1 MRRILAV
8 ILSLPF
14 VIAAAVIALY
24 ALGGFVVAPWYI
36 KKELPNLLK
45 EHLQATGS
53 AGDVRI
59 NPFLLSVEVRDFAM
73 TEAGGKAPVVAFDRL
88 FVDFETSSL
97 FRRAWTFDDI
107 TLEKP
112 HFNLIVDDKGALNLT
127 KLKSAKV
134 TKPAEA
140 PKQKNESAAL
150 PRLLLHKVALV
161 QGEVTFTDLFL
172 KEDPKVTLNPIDF
185 ALQELSTL
193 PDQSGDYSLQ
203 ARLPAGGTLAWKG
216 KLTLTP
222 IASSGRLDIK
232 DLKIATLWQFVQD
245 KVLSEPPDGAAHLSV
260 AYNARY
266 HEQKLEAT
274 ANNIAFKLND
284 VALKPKGLNGQAEA
298 VLTIAEAGLNNGT
311 FNFAERKVQFAAFE
325 LKQWSALAALDEQGR
340 LNWQKLFVA
349 KEKPPEPAGDAWNIG
364 IDTIAISDGKL
375 RAVDQGF
382 VQPLAL
388 DIAKAGYKSRLEIQT
403 GEKPVVK
410 LADMTLE
417 LSDIRIGKVGAKDSL
432 FTLAGINLA
441 GGNVDLSQPEV
452 RFAKLSAGKGAVFA
466 TLDANGLRGLERRV
480 VATATAATPQPARQ
494 ANSAPPG
501 KPLRFAIDAIDI
513 PDTSLRVV
521 DARFVKPVSLDVTR
535 VGMRAALKIEAGA
548 QTAVDVNGINVNVNG
563 IKAMAVDG
571 KDPLATLASIT
582 LANGTFSLAKER
594 FSADSLKLVRAV
606 TSIKR
611 AADGQIDLLQAFA
624 MPAAGAEAKPVVRK
638 ANTTPISINIGLVEL
653 TDSALSFE
661 DRSTEPPL
669 AVDVQNLRLAA
680 RKVDPLS
687 KAAMPVEGA
696 FSLKQGGAFSTQGT
710 VTPATPSASLRVE
723 LKDLALAIVE
733 PLVTQHTT
741 LKLKSGAVGAAG
753 QVEWSGAAKGS
764 GSGAGVRYSG
774 KVDVADLRLD
784 DATGERLLAWKQ
796 LAADGIEFNST
807 EKRASVA
814 DLLLAAPSGK
824 ILIAKDKSTNFSS
837 VMRKPA
843 GESKADGKGAAP
855 VSGEKPAATPAPT
868 PGPVAAD
875 DAFVFGVER
884 VRIDKAEVD
893 FSDQSL
899 VLPFAAPIRDLS
911 GAIIGISSRPGT
923 RATVRLDGRVDEF
936 GEARVS
942 GSINLLEP
950 KVFTDITVAFRNVA
964 MSPLTP
970 YSATFAG
977 RRITSGKLSLDL
989 QYKLNNSQLSGEN
1002 KVLLEQFTL
1011 GERVESPTAV
1021 NLPLDLAIALLTD
1034 GQGRID
1040 LSVPVR
1046 GNVDNPDF
1054 AYGALVWQA
1063 IRIVL
1068 TNIVTAPFRALA
1080 SLFGGN
1086 SEKVDAIAFT
1096 AGSAQL
1102 APPEREKLTKVAGV
1116 LKQRPQLK
1124 LGVEGRFDPKRDAAV
1139 LRADAARRALAVRA
1153 GFKLTGDDDPALVNY
1168 DHAKTQREIEAM
1180 MEERAGSGSVDKF
1193 KATHEKITGKPVS
1206 RVNAALALIGRGS
1219 SDRAFYEA
1227 LFQQVITQQ
1236 PLDNSALANLATRR
1250 GAAVTSYLSGSA
1262 GVEAARVS
1270 NKPAAPV
1277 NAEKDTEVSTAL
1289 TLDVGK

>member
-161 QGEVTFTDLFL
+161 QGEVTFTDLIL

-298 VLTIAEAGLNNGT
+298 VLTIAEAGLSNGM

-340 LNWQKLFVA
+340 LNWQKLFA
-349 KEKPPEPAGDAWNIG
+349 AREKPPEPAGDAWNIG

-388 DIAKAGYKSRLEIQT
+388 DIAKASYKSRLEIQT

-452 RFAKLSAGKGAVFA
+452 RFA
-466 TLDANGLRGLERRV
+466 
-480 VATATAATPQPARQ
+480 
-494 ANSAPPG
+494 
-501 KPLRFAIDAIDI
+501 
-513 PDTSLRVV
+513 
-521 DARFVKPVSLDVTR
+521 
-535 VGMRAALKIEAGA
+535 
-548 QTAVDVNGINVNVNG
+548 
-563 IKAMAVDG
+563 
-571 KDPLATLASIT
+571 
-582 LANGTFSLAKER
+582 
-594 FSADSLKLVRAV
+594 
-606 TSIKR
+606 
-611 AADGQIDLLQAFA
+611 
-624 MPAAGAEAKPVVRK
+624 
-638 ANTTPISINIGLVEL
+638 
-653 TDSALSFE
+653 
-661 DRSTEPPL
+661 
-669 AVDVQNLRLAA
+669 
-680 RKVDPLS
+680 
-687 KAAMPVEGA
+687 
-696 FSLKQGGAFSTQGT
+696 
-710 VTPATPSASLRVE
+710 
-723 LKDLALAIVE
+723 
-733 PLVTQHTT
+733 
-741 LKLKSGAVGAAG
+741 
-753 QVEWSGAAKGS
+753 
-764 GSGAGVRYSG
+764 
-774 KVDVADLRLD
+774 
-784 DATGERLLAWKQ
+784 
-796 LAADGIEFNST
+796 
-807 EKRASVA
+807 
-814 DLLLAAPSGK
+814 
-824 ILIAKDKSTNFSS
+824 
-837 VMRKPA
+837 
-843 GESKADGKGAAP
+843 
-855 VSGEKPAATPAPT
+855 
-868 PGPVAAD
+868 
-875 DAFVFGVER
+875 
-884 VRIDKAEVD
+884 
-893 FSDQSL
+893 
-899 VLPFAAPIRDLS
+899 
-911 GAIIGISSRPGT
+911 
-923 RATVRLDGRVDEF
+923 
-936 GEARVS
+936 
-942 GSINLLEP
+942 
-950 KVFTDITVAFRNVA
+950 
-964 MSPLTP
+964 
-970 YSATFAG
+970 
-977 RRITSGKLSLDL
+977 
-989 QYKLNNSQLSGEN
+989 
-1002 KVLLEQFTL
+1002 
-1011 GERVESPTAV
+1011 
-1021 NLPLDLAIALLTD
+1021 
-1034 GQGRID
+1034 
-1040 LSVPVR
+1040 
-1046 GNVDNPDF
+1046 
-1054 AYGALVWQA
+1054 
-1063 IRIVL
+1063 
-1068 TNIVTAPFRALA
+1068 
-1080 SLFGGN
+1080 
-1086 SEKVDAIAFT
+1086 
-1096 AGSAQL
+1096 
-1102 APPEREKLTKVAGV
+1102 
-1116 LKQRPQLK
+1116 
-1124 LGVEGRFDPKRDAAV
+1124 
-1139 LRADAARRALAVRA
+1139 
-1153 GFKLTGDDDPALVNY
+1153 
-1168 DHAKTQREIEAM
+1168 
-1180 MEERAGSGSVDKF
+1180 
-1193 KATHEKITGKPVS
+1193 
-1206 RVNAALALIGRGS
+1206 
-1219 SDRAFYEA
+1219 
-1227 LFQQVITQQ
+1227 
-1236 PLDNSALANLATRR
+1236 
-1250 GAAVTSYLSGSA
+1250 
-1262 GVEAARVS
+1262 
-1270 NKPAAPV
+1270 
-1277 NAEKDTEVSTAL
+1277 
-1289 TLDVGK
+1289 